1 MPAATHNAKKTSSD
15 YAENSPLGWAH
26 LERQSNYNEPNKNND
41 DHNID
46 FMCTEA
52 EREADELVWKDSEI
66 AKKGI
71 EGESK
76 CNVVTAQ

>member
-1 MPAATHNAKKTSSD
+1 
-15 YAENSPLGWAH
+15 
-26 LERQSNYNEPNKNND
+26 
-41 DHNID
+41 
-46 FMCTEA
+46 MCTEA

>member
-1 MPAATHNAKKTSSD
+1 M
-15 YAENSPLGWAH
+15 
-26 LERQSNYNEPNKNND
+26 ERQSNYNEPNKNND